1 MEPPINHS
9 ADYSEAPAASLR
21 SPSPIS
27 FSKDTIVAVSTPQGT
42 GGIAVVRISGP
53 EALDITGSVWRGKPL
68 KGCDSHTAHLGRI
81 VDERGEILDEVVA
94 TLFLAPNS
102 YTGDD
107 VIELACHGSRWI
119 QREIVNLMI
128 RSGARAAGPGEF
140 SQRAFINGRIDLAQ
154 AEGIVDLIAS
164 SSRAAHRLAMLQAN
178 GQFSKRLEGLRQQ
191 LIDFASLLE
200 LELDFS
206 EEDVEFADRQHLAF
220 LADKVIE
227 EVDRL
232 ARSYSV
238 GKAFKEGIPVVIA
251 GQPNAGKSTLLNLLL
266 EEEKAIVSDVPGT
279 TRDIIEDTRE
289 IDGTLFRFVDTA
301 GLRETDDSVERIG
314 IERATDR
321 LRRSAIILWL
331 VDASEDIPS
340 QLKYIKEKQESIDP
354 STIQHIV
361 YNKIDKASTEIP
373 AEASL
378 HNISASTGQ
387 PLHISEAT
395 GDVLHTSESTVESP
409 QISASTGNVL
419 HISASTGEGM
429 EGLIRQLISDAR
441 SMQTEGGDIMVTN
454 ARHYESLMRGGES
467 LRRARQLLADHLSA
481 DFIAQDVREALHY
494 LGEITGTIT
503 TSTLLNT
510 IFSRFCIGK

>member
-1 MEPPINHS
+1 M
-9 ADYSEAPAASLR
+9 
-21 SPSPIS
+21 
-27 FSKDTIVAVSTPQGT
+27 AVSTPPGT

-53 EALDITGSVWRGKPL
+53 EALDITGSVWRGKNF

-81 VDERGEILDEVVA
+81 VNEAGETLDEVVA

-119 QREIVNLMI
+119 QREIVNLLI

-154 AEGIVDLIAS
+154 AEGIIDLIAS
-164 SSRAAHRLAMLQAN
+164 SSRSAHRLAMLQAN

-206 EEDVEFADRQHLAF
+206 EEDVEFADRQHLAL
-220 LADKVIE
+220 LADKVIN

-251 GQPNAGKSTLLNLLL
+251 GQPNAGKSTLLNQLL
-266 EEEKAIVSDVPGT
+266 EEDKAIVSDVPGT

-289 IDGTLFRFVDTA
+289 IDGTLFRFIDTA

-321 LRRSAIILWL
+321 IRRSAIILL
-331 VDASEDIPS
+331 AA
-340 QLKYIKEKQESIDP
+340 
-354 STIQHIV
+354 IV
-361 YNKIDKASTEIP
+361 TC
-373 AEASL
+373 
-378 HNISASTGQ
+378 
-387 PLHISEAT
+387 
-395 GDVLHTSESTVESP
+395 DV
-409 QISASTGNVL
+409 I
-419 HISASTGEGM
+419 
-429 EGLIRQLISDAR
+429 
-441 SMQTEGGDIMVTN
+441 
-454 ARHYESLMRGGES
+454 
-467 LRRARQLLADHLSA
+467 
-481 DFIAQDVREALHY
+481 
-494 LGEITGTIT
+494 
-503 TSTLLNT
+503 
-510 IFSRFCIGK
+510 